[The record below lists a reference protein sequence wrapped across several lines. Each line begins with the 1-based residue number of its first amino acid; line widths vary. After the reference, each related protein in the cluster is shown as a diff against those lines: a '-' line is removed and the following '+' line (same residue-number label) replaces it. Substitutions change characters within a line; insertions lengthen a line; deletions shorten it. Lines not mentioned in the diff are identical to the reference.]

1 MRKLKFSRPA
11 KKMLVAFLL
20 VCSMVVSGLLLAKHF
35 SPDARI
41 AHFPAVPLFR
51 TVLSV
56 LKKLPFD
63 DALRY
68 TTQMDLIHKCKV
80 VRAYFQGQWTLVI
93 GCPKLAQQ
101 IYCDTETF
109 PKLVPKEDLPK
120 SVFAKLTGHSAFF
133 TNAQTWRKH
142 RKTLLDPAALT
153 SYVSNKTTLSSDSLS
168 SLMANMNAKSN
179 SQKGTCI
186 DALDLMQRVT
196 FDCLSQQFL
205 NRNFNLTESKDD
217 KLANSMLIIFDNAFT
232 YGFTLMTILFPS
244 LQTSCNPYY
253 KKVYEDIQK
262 WEDCLTQIIKATRKT
277 IEIEGV
283 PTKPMDLV
291 TKMILASNQSQISIE
306 ESNEAILNNLKMLFL
321 PSQSLPPALC
331 AALHFIAQ
339 DSAIQSNILA
349 EVKSN
354 IGESVNGF
362 ALNQSQLNTMPY
374 LGAVVKETLRLYP
387 TLCPPPKRVVTKD
400 VTIGEHF
407 IPKGT
412 HLMIDMFSIQH
423 DPSLWSNPAK
433 FDPTRFL
440 NEANGM
446 DATKSTIQSGYLP
459 FAAGSRRCPGSQLV
473 QDLMMNT
480 LANIV
485 ANYEVRYPAKQ
496 FSTEVLPTTHRIKL
510 KLKAQVILIPD
521 TLHLIF
527 IPRYYR

>member
-1 MRKLKFSRPA
+1 
-11 KKMLVAFLL
+11 MLVVILL
-20 VCSMVVSGLLLAKHF
+20 VFSVVVSGLLLAKHF

-63 DALRY
+63 DVLKY
-68 TTQMDLIHKCKV
+68 TTQMDLIHRYKV
-80 VRAYFQGQWTLVI
+80 VRAYFQGQWTLVV

-101 IYCDTETF
+101 IYYDTETF
-109 PKLVPKEDLPK
+109 PKLVPEEDLPK

-142 RKTLLDPAALT
+142 RKTLLDPAAFT
-153 SYVSNKTTLSSDSLS
+153 SYVSNKTTLSSESLS
-168 SLMANMNAKSN
+168 SLMANMNAKIN
-179 SQKGTCI
+179 SQKGTSI

-205 NRNFNLTESKDD
+205 NKNFNITESKDD
-217 KLANSMLIIFDNAFT
+217 SLANTMLKIFDNAFT
-232 YGFTLMTILFPS
+232 YGFTLLTILFPS
-244 LQTSCNPYY
+244 FQTSCNPYY

-262 WEDCLTQIIKATRKT
+262 WEDCLTQIINATRKT

-283 PTKPMDLV
+283 PTKQMDLV
-291 TKMILASNQSQISIE
+291 TKMIASNQYQSSIE

-321 PSQSLPPALC
+321 PSQSLPPALG

-339 DSAIQSNILA
+339 DYAIQLKILT
-349 EVKSN
+349 EVKSKV
-354 IGESVNGF
+354 GESVNGF
-362 ALNQSQLNTMPY
+362 ALNQSQLNAMPY

-387 TLCPPPKRVVTKD
+387 TLCPPPKRVATKD
-400 VTIGEHF
+400 VIIGEHF

-423 DPSLWSNPAK
+423 DPSLWSNPDK

-440 NEANGM
+440 NETNDM
-446 DATKSTIQSGYLP
+446 DATKSTIQSGYFP

-473 QDLMMNT
+473 QDLMMNI

-485 ANYEVRYPAKQ
+485 VNYEVRYPSKHYKVEA
-496 FSTEVLPTTHRIKL
+496 
-510 KLKAQVILIPD
+510 
-521 TLHLIF
+521 
-527 IPRYYR
+527 